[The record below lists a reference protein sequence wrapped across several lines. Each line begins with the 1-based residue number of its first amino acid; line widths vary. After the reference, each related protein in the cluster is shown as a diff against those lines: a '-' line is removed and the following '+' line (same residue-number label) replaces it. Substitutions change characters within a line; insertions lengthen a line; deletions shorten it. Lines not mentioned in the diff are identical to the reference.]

1 MFDKFRNNNNPQM
14 SKSQWD
20 EGGKELYDKVVDVIP
35 PIPHQQSNVKSKN
48 LKGNYVWD
56 SSGTNY
62 IKSFIDDNIRKQK
75 DIIIKEYIKEIENHT
90 NTNCR
95 SFSRCEDYGCNSSHL
110 EDNWNSVAWRGY
122 RLETELCSPASSH
135 FLWRAVETEDR
146 SLEKITED
154 IKEIESKYKQEINKM
169 ISSMNFHPDKIYY
182 INQYM
187 EDILFDAE
195 SEIDNTISQGT
206 YKNGYVRKITGGL
219 EGEFNYKFNKQE
231 NIRKFLKEIE
241 MYLK

>member
-1 MFDKFRNNNNPQM
+1 MINNDKSN
-14 SKSQWD
+14 
-20 EGGKELYDKVVDVIP
+20 LIDK
-35 PIPHQQSNVKSKN
+35 
-48 LKGNYVWD
+48 L
-56 SSGTNY
+56 TN
-62 IKSFIDDNIRKQK
+62 KVS
-75 DIIIKEYIKEIENHT
+75 EYIKEIENHT
-90 NTNCR
+90 NTDCS
-95 SFSRCEDYGCNSSHL
+95 SFSRCEVYGCTSSHL

-122 RLETELCSPASSH
+122 GLETELCSPASSH

-146 SLEKITED
+146 SLEKITGD
-154 IKEIESKYKQEINKM
+154 IKEIESKCKQEIDRM
-169 ISSMNFHPDKIYY
+169 ISSINFHPDKIHY
-182 INQYM
+182 INHYM
-187 EDILFDAE
+187 DDILFNGE